1 MTFVLEEV
9 GRAVSLACGPHPGPV
24 HLNLMFREN
33 LAPDPGQI
41 RGDWRLQPPSSSAPL
56 QGRFAANWS
65 KNNNNGRSSLSSE
78 VSSSL
83 EDGQT
88 RGIRSGSDGAPLHE
102 EEGFMRNRRDGEW
115 DRAAVRTGRFQS
127 WLKSSAP
134 FSVNPS
140 GGASLAGS
148 SSAGGGG
155 ANNGYGA
162 LSHLASAVRSS
173 QRGILIAG
181 PLMNAADR
189 AAVRVDLLLFLLE
202 YCYRCHLVT
211 TN

>member
-41 RGDWRLQPPSSSAPL
+41 RGDWRMQPSPSFS
-56 QGRFAANWS
+56 QGRFADNWS
-65 KNNNNGRSSLSSE
+65 NKNSQTPLDSRTSNSFFGATTSS
-78 VSSSL
+78 
-83 EDGQT
+83 
-88 RGIRSGSDGAPLHE
+88 SDGAPYE
-102 EEGFMRNRRDGEW
+102 EKLPTRNRRDGEW

-134 FSVNPS
+134 FSVSPS
-140 GGASLAGS
+140 AGASLAGS
-148 SSAGGGG
+148 SGAGGAAGSS
-155 ANNGYGA
+155 GYGA
-162 LSHLASAVRSS
+162 ITQLASAIRSS

-189 AAVRVDLLLFLLE
+189 TAVSFPHLLYFL
-202 YCYRCHLVT
+202 YCFLKTSNDTHFFF
-211 TN
+211 